1 MSYILIP
8 FGLIAVFVVYVL
20 YLLMIKKDM
29 IKFKAVVIPGLFFIV
44 VWLVLYYFMLR

>member
-44 VWLVLYYFMLR
+44 VWLALYYFMLR